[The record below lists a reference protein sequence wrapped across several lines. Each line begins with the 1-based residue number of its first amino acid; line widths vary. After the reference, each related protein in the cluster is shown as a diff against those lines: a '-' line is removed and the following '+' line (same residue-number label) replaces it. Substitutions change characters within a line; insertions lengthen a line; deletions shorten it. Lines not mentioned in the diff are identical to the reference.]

1 MELTNLNKDRKQ
13 RRNTATDLSS
23 LVYGKIPPQ
32 AKDIEEA
39 LLGSTLMH
47 RDSFNE
53 AAELIKAECF
63 YVDAHQKIFNAMQ
76 SLSDKHQ
83 PIDIN
88 TVVEELKI
96 AGELEIVGG
105 PYYITKLTNSVVSAA
120 HNEHYCRIILQKYVQ
135 RELIR
140 LSGELMSN
148 AYEDAADA
156 FELMDEAEVILGGI
170 SSMLH
175 TGEMMGIDTAL
186 VKAIQKIEE
195 WRQLDSTI
203 TGVPSGFSELDKA
216 TRGWQDTDLIILSAR
231 PSVGKTALSLS
242 ITRNAAKYFH
252 EQSLK
257 NPAEKKH
264 VAFFS
269 LEMEIVMLVL
279 RMLSAESGQLLHR
292 IQTGRLDNDQMKA
305 LYVNGIRKL
314 SNLNIKFDDSAGL
327 TIQKLKSKTRKLKR
341 KGQLGMIIIDY
352 LQLMTPRNSK
362 AIREQQVS
370 EISRELKL
378 LAKELEVPI
387 IALSQ
392 MSREI
397 EKRTGAN
404 RVPQLSDLRESGSLE
419 QDADVVLFLWGPDEK
434 EVQDNAELQ
443 NRRYLRIAKARN
455 GMLIRTD
462 LEFKDEIQFF
472 SDLNK
477 LGLGSNWKP
486 VAETGNLF
494 EKKESPFNE

>member
-1 MELTNLNKDRKQ
+1 MDNLIEKKKQ
-13 RRNTATDLSS
+13 RKYSEASNS
-23 LVYGKIPPQ
+23 LVYGKVPPQ
-32 AKDIEEA
+32 AKEIEEA
-39 LLGSTLMH
+39 LLGSLMLH
-47 RDSFNE
+47 RDAFSE
-53 AAELIKAECF
+53 AAEVLKTECF
-63 YVDAHQKIFNAMQ
+63 YVDSHQKIYGAMQ

-88 TVVEELKI
+88 TVIEELRRS
-96 AGELEIVGG
+96 GELDQIGG
-105 PYYITKLTNSVVSAA
+105 PYFVTQLTNSVVSNA
-120 HNEHYCRIILQKYVQ
+120 HNDHYCKIIIQKYVQ

-140 LSGELMSN
+140 LSGELMAN

-156 FELMDEAEVILGGI
+156 FELMDEAEVTLGGI

-175 TGEMMGIDTAL
+175 TGDMMGIDTVL
-186 VKAIQKIEE
+186 VKAIQKIEQ
-195 WRQLDSTI
+195 WRQMDSTI
-203 TGVPSGFSELDKA
+203 TGVPSGFSDLDKA
-216 TRGWQDTDLIILSAR
+216 TRGWQDSDLIILSAR

-252 EQSLK
+252 ERTLK

-269 LEMEIVMLVL
+269 LEMEAVMLVL

-305 LYVNGIRKL
+305 LYNNGIRKL

-341 KGQLGMIIIDY
+341 KGELGMIIIDY

-378 LAKELEVPI
+378 LAKELEVPV

-397 EKRTGAN
+397 EKRTGPN

-443 NRRYLRIAKARN
+443 NRRFLRIAKARN

-472 SDLNK
+472 SDISK
-477 LGLGSNWKP
+477 LPGVAGNWKP
-486 VAETGNLF
+486 VAETASLF
-494 EKKESPFNE
+494 EKKESPFIEE